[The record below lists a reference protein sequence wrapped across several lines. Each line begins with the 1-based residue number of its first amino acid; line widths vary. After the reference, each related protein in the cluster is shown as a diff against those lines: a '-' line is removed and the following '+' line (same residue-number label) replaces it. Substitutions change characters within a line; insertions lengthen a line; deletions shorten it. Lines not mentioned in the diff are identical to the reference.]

1 MVGDRVYAGGS
12 VEIEEREEEEV
23 RQEAITGSSCLDIY
37 NKNNEAQSGT
47 YTISVGG
54 ESVEVYC
61 DMDTNGGVGH

>member
-12 VEIEEREEEEV
+12 VEVEERDEAG
-23 RQEAITGSSCLDIY
+23 QEAITGSSCLDIY

-61 DMDTNGGVGH
+61 DMETNGGVGH